1 MIGYER
7 GVSGAPFGEVGVGSP
22 FLVYPPSPLNEGFW
36 GGLTEWFFLVTWNN
50 GISMIVY
57 RIFELVI
64 YLNIM

>member
-36 GGLTEWFFLVTWNN
+36 GGLTEWFFLVT
-50 GISMIVY
+50 
-57 RIFELVI
+57 
-64 YLNIM
+64 